1 MRPVKNTRASGHRQ
15 VVVAWGLGAT
25 LCIAVCA
32 VANGQ
37 TGEVLSVQPAS
48 VNDGS
53 VELYGIV
60 RRLGDHPSEDGT
72 TFAIQVTAAD
82 SDATTDLRLEADGKP
97 CPDCTT
103 THYFLVREPGKSSPE
118 ILSRAAPGP
127 ITYIRMD
134 GREYMIGSIDLSW
147 TDDGKPRL
155 ERSTLWQTG
164 FTPPALKRKV
174 RLRFG
179 APVASDLLV
188 EDIAEMAKRDAMERG
203 RISQQAYEAAVRRES
218 EARDTP

>member
-1 MRPVKNTRASGHRQ
+1 MRPVEDTHASGHRQ
-15 VVVAWGLGAT
+15 VVVAWSLAAT
-25 LCIAVCA
+25 LCIAVCP

-48 VNDGS
+48 VNDGA

-60 RRLGDHPSEDGT
+60 RSLGDHPSEDGT
-72 TFAIQVTAAD
+72 TLAIQVTAAD
-82 SDATTDLRLEADGKP
+82 SNATTDLRLEADGKP

-134 GREYMIGSIDLSW
+134 GREYMIGSVDLSW
-147 TDDGKPRL
+147 TDGKPRL
-155 ERSTLWQTG
+155 RRSTLWQTG
-164 FTPPALKRKV
+164 FTPPILKRKV

-179 APVASDLLV
+179 VPVESGPLV
-188 EDIAEMAKRDAMERG
+188 EDIAEMARRDAMERG